1 MKQKRW
7 GLYAAIGLIGLLA
20 VIALAMVAGA
30 RALKGQVE
38 RALGPE
44 SEIGEIRLRWNAV
57 EVHGLRL
64 KAPKGGGWPAEDT
77 LRARRIV
84 IEPDLRSLLSG
95 AVRISSIVIEDGYVS
110 ALRTADGKLRVVP
123 SLLEKKP
130 DAAATAPP
138 AVAIGRIELKNGAM
152 TFYDA
157 TLPGRKSAPQGYF
170 LRGAF
175 AVRLE
180 QLNAHVS
187 DIALPALA
195 EKSQLRLEGVIKGER
210 NDGSLL
216 IDGWMRFASKD
227 SDIASKLRNV
237 DLVALQPYLIKAA
250 ETGVKRGTIDLDLQ
264 ATIKDN
270 RLRAPGTLTLKQLE
284 LDTRG
289 STFMGMPRQ
298 AVVGLMKDRSGQIAV
313 KFVLE
318 GKLDDPKFS
327 LNESLATRFGASI
340 AETLGVSLEGIA
352 KGAGSIGQKS
362 LEAAGGAAQ
371 GVGHAVKGLFGK

>member
-1 MKQKRW
+1 MNQKRW
-7 GLYAAIGLIGLLA
+7 GLYAAIGFIGLLA
-20 VIALAMVAGA
+20 AIALAMVAGA

-64 KAPKGGGWPAEDT
+64 RAPKGGNWPAGDT

-95 AVRISSIVIEDGYVS
+95 SVRIASIVIEDGYVS

-130 DAAATAPP
+130 DATATAPP
-138 AVAIGRIELKNGAM
+138 SVTIGRIELKNGAM
-152 TFYDA
+152 TFFDA
-157 TLPGRKSAPQGYF
+157 TLPGRKSA
-170 LRGAF
+170 L

-180 QLNAHVS
+180 QINAHVT

-216 IDGWMRFASKD
+216 IDGWMRFANKD

-250 ETGVKRGTIDLDLQ
+250 ETGVKRGTLDLDLQ

-270 RLRAPGTLTLKQLE
+270 RLRAPGSITLKQLE
-284 LDTRG
+284 LDSRG
-289 STFMGMPRQ
+289 GSFMGMPRQ

-313 KFVLE
+313 KFVLD
-318 GKLDDPKFS
+318 GKIDDPRFS
-327 LNESLATRFGASI
+327 LNESLATRFGASM
-340 AETLGVSLEGIA
+340 AETLGISLEGIA
-352 KGAGSIGQKS
+352 KGAGSIGQKGI
-362 LEAAGGAAQ
+362 EAAGGAAQ
-371 GVGHAVKGLFGK
+371 GVGQAVKGLFGK